1 MPNKDLLFGD
11 VAGVLIWTEADR
23 FDAMLRFY
31 RDILELPLRGEH
43 DGFVNFSW
51 NDFKLTINVHPGV
64 RGVSSDP
71 LRIMVN
77 FSVGD
82 IQDCYTNLTEKG
94 VVFLREPEKET
105 WGGWV
110 ATFNDPDG
118 NILQLLQL
126 SN

>member
-1 MPNKDLLFGD
+1 MTTKDSFLGD
-11 VAGVLIWTEADR
+11 VAGVLIWTEAER

-43 DGFVNFSW
+43 SGFINFSW
-51 NDFKLTINVHPGV
+51 NDFKLTINVHPGI
-64 RGVSSDP
+64 RGINPDP

-77 FSVGD
+77 FSVSD
-82 IQDCYTNLTEKG
+82 IQDCHTRLTGKG

>member
-1 MPNKDLLFGD
+1 
-11 VAGVLIWTEADR
+11 
-23 FDAMLRFY
+23 
-31 RDILELPLRGEH
+31 
-43 DGFVNFSW
+43 
-51 NDFKLTINVHPGV
+51 
-64 RGVSSDP
+64 
-71 LRIMVN
+71 MVN
-77 FSVGD
+77 FSVGN